1 MAAIFQGLDREA
13 IAASLQRGH
22 FFWVDVS
29 LTDTTPADLRET
41 LGLPEH
47 ALEPLLRFGD
57 DSPPSRKFHADGD
70 HVVFPF
76 SCFLDS
82 SAVEVHV
89 VVSGD
94 YVLTIHEEPLALTE
108 VIPHEIPEGRS
119 EQYVVYVILD
129 AMVTTGF
136 DALNDVWLTL
146 ENIQLGST
154 DLRSSRVRLA
164 TVRSL
169 NTQLSGMRRRVAP
182 ERGTFERISEE
193 IGLVEGLGKD
203 SEMYFERI
211 TAQLNRLVGGIDAAA
226 DAMSKLI
233 GLRLNETIYWLTVVA
248 TVFLPLTFITG
259 FFGMNFGWL
268 VKHIASPLAFVVL
281 GIGAQVAAVAI
292 TLWVVRRRG
301 TPVDER

>member
-1 MAAIFQGLDREA
+1 
-13 IAASLQRGH
+13 
-22 FFWVDVS
+22 
-29 LTDTTPADLRET
+29 
-41 LGLPEH
+41 
-47 ALEPLLRFGD
+47 
-57 DSPPSRKFHADGD
+57 
-70 HVVFPF
+70 
-76 SCFLDS
+76 
-82 SAVEVHV
+82 
-89 VVSGD
+89 
-94 YVLTIHEEPLALTE
+94 
-108 VIPHEIPEGRS
+108 
-119 EQYVVYVILD
+119 
-129 AMVTTGF
+129 MVTTGF

-301 TPVDER
+301 TPLDE